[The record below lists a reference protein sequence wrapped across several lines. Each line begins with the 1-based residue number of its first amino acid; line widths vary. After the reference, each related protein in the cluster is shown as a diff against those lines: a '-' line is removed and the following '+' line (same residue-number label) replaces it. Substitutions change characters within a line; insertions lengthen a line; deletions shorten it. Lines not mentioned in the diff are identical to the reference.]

1 MKANTLP
8 PFVPTDLRAWIE
20 GDTEEARLVGAIRL
34 IQWIEGSD
42 IEIPLPLINAAMPDI
57 SARQLKRVLAKVKAR
72 GWLVTKRTAKGRLGR
87 SATTYQLAVEPMAF
101 KDARHIINLRAN
113 LAPSSEQPTGQLS
126 LTKGPELTDQGA
138 TQAPPNSKE
147 KDLQDRQGST
157 AADAAG
163 QAPAASDPQA
173 KPTPVFNPFGYLMAA
188 FKALPS
194 PPIVTER
201 SGVDVGRVNTKA
213 RKLGEKDFKRIV
225 DAYCKDEYPG
235 KSIPNFLMGFDRL
248 ANKLLGA
255 EREVRARR
263 QRELKT
269 LFTEL
274 REQPNG

>member
-1 MKANTLP
+1 M
-8 PFVPTDLRAWIE
+8 
-20 GDTEEARLVGAIRL
+20 
-34 IQWIEGSD
+34 
-42 IEIPLPLINAAMPDI
+42 PLA
-57 SARQLKRVLAKVKAR
+57 VLASDATPQEKLFVLAIYHHDWDGEKAWPSMARISKITSFSPRTLERARKALEAR
-72 GWLVTKRTAKGRLGR
+72 GWLKVDPRIGR
-87 SATTYQLAVEPMAF
+87 SNNYSLDIPDMTLDECNAALSPRHTGGGIEADPRPTDGGTPATQTEPPRPTGAPL
-101 KDARHIINLRAN
+101 NNRAIEREPGE
-113 LAPSSEQPTGQLS
+113 PSS
-126 LTKGPELTDQGA
+126 
-138 TQAPPNSKE
+138 
-147 KDLQDRQGST
+147 R
-157 AADAAG
+157 G
-163 QAPAASDPQA
+163 QAPSASDPQA